1 MLISMLILE
10 IKSDNLLL
18 QQHYHFGGGGGGDP
32 LVECH
37 GERGRCSTM
46 CQA

>member
-1 MLISMLILE
+1 VTIFLVHRGVLFI
-10 IKSDNLLL
+10 LL

-37 GERGRCSTM
+37 GERGRCSMM